1 MTGEG
6 EDGIFAVSF
15 VDAPAI
21 EANFVAL
28 TKAAEARRVVLDRS
42 KHILTGPLLI
52 PDQPIYR
59 NDREIGEYYIL
70 FRRPEIEA
78 IAAKMLRTG
87 SAIRTT
93 THQHAEALE
102 GNQLT
107 ELWIVTDPARD
118 KSQALGLDKLP
129 AGTLCVSY
137 KINDPRYWREEVLTG
152 NVRGFSLEGLFNF
165 NRVNMSKSTEKKK
178 PGKMAALLS
187 AIFGVLLDEDTAGLV
202 GEAKKDE
209 TDSGTPYLIFELADG
224 SECWVDADGYA
235 TRDGENMAPGEHA
248 LKDGNVIVIDEE
260 GKLVETQPEGEGTE
274 AERAPAELAAIE
286 RGKAVLKARA
296 AAKGARR
303 DKPAAKA
310 PAKSAELRALEER
323 LEARIAALERQPST
337 RKQQPRAEG
346 AQGAPETR
354 EELLARIVRNRRER
368 LDATRKSY

>member
-70 FRRPEIEA
+70 FRRSEIET

-93 THQHAEALE
+93 THQHADALE

-137 KINDPRYWREEVLTG
+137 KINDPRYWREEVLSG

-178 PGKMAALLS
+178 PGKMAALLG
-187 AIFGVLLDEDTAGLV
+187 AIFGVLLDEDTAGLAE
-202 GEAKKDE
+202 EAKKDE
-209 TDSGTPYLIFELADG
+209 TGSGTPYLIFELADG

-248 LKDGNVIVIDEE
+248 LRDGNVIVIDEE

-274 AERAPAELAAIE
+274 AERAPAELAAVE
-286 RGKAVLKARA
+286 RGKAVLKAQA

-303 DKPAAKA
+303 DKTSAKT

-323 LEARIAALERQPST
+323 FEARIAALERQPST
-337 RKQQPRAEG
+337 GKQQPRTEG

-368 LDATRKSY
+368 LDAARN